1 MTMLAWLLAA
11 LAAHPAADPT
21 RQVRQ
26 SLAALERI
34 FDSRIERQSIE
45 DPFLLL
51 GTTRG
56 LYLEGYGAVLTAE
69 VNLVTGPA
77 LTPFRPAL
85 SKEDIARLHAKKLQ
99 RLPVLRQI
107 MREMLL
113 DAAGSLEAV
122 PPGEQIVL
130 AVTLFY
136 YSWEDRTGLPAQIL
150 MQASRQQLLA
160 LRRSRSPAAL
170 ESAITVKEY

>member
-1 MTMLAWLLAA
+1 MTIAWLLVLTA
-11 LAAHPAADPT
+11 LAPT
-21 RQVRQ
+21 DRPRAIRA

-34 FDSRIERQSIE
+34 FDSRIERQSVE
-45 DPFLLL
+45 DPFMLL

-56 LYLEGYGAVLTAE
+56 VYLEGYGAVLTAE

-85 SKEDIARLHAKKLQ
+85 SKDEIARLRAKKQQ
-99 RLPVLRQI
+99 RLPLLRQL

-113 DAAGSLEAV
+113 DAAGSLDAI
-122 PPGEQIVL
+122 PPGEQVVL

-136 YSWEDRTGLPAQIL
+136 YSWEDRSGLPGQIL
-150 MQASRQQLLA
+150 MQAPRQQLLA
-160 LRRSRSPAAL
+160 VRARGAAAA
-170 ESAITVKEY
+170 EEVIAVKEY